1 MPTNSAIS
9 AAAIPTVVAIM
20 PHSAVT
26 DGLCARSI
34 RMSGLTASGQAALI
48 RVHPRFICSNGQKR
62 TAPATP
68 ARDSVRR
75 LVRGQPLRAARWQTH
90 VPRSCFHHEGA
101 KQRSPGL
108 ILRPRRSEHSPHV
121 GDDEGGWADVI
132 VLRRMTRCFFAPAD
146 RPAGRK
152 QILDADERG

>member
-62 TAPATP
+62 TASRGWFVANPGARCPAVTTKK
-68 ARDSVRR
+68 
-75 LVRGQPLRAARWQTH
+75 LRGF
-90 VPRSCFHHEGA
+90 VPS
-101 KQRSPGL
+101 
-108 ILRPRRSEHSPHV
+108 
-121 GDDEGGWADVI
+121 W
-132 VLRRMTRCFFAPAD
+132 
-146 RPAGRK
+146 
-152 QILDADERG
+152 